1 MCMIQYDDAYFLNQ
15 DLIHIYKEWGTPELK
30 FLKFVSSDCD
40 DIYGEGEP
48 QYQEYP
54 CIGRYKPTPVEELQ
68 TGVGLGKE
76 EAYYTVYLVK
86 NVLMEQGVDSVTVL
100 DKISYQGVELDI
112 LSVVPSAIIGDYALH
127 WKIQCKGKNLP
138 SKVI

>member
-1 MCMIQYDDAYFLNQ
+1 MSQYNEAYFLNK
-15 DLIHIYKEWGTPELK
+15 DLINIYKEWGTQELK
-30 FLKFVSSDCD
+30 LLKYTSSQTD

-48 QYQEYP
+48 QYLEYE
-54 CIGRYKPTPVEELQ
+54 CIGRYKPTPIEELQ

-76 EAYYTVYLVK
+76 EAFYTVYLVK
-86 NVLMEQGVDSVTVL
+86 NVLKEQGVDSVTVL

>member
-1 MCMIQYDDAYFLNQ
+1 MSQYNEAYFLNK
-15 DLIHIYKEWGTPELK
+15 DLINIYKEWCTQELK
-30 FLKFVSSDCD
+30 LLKYTSSQTD

-48 QYQEYP
+48 QYLEYE
-54 CIGRYKPTPVEELQ
+54 CIGRYKPTPIEELQ

-76 EAYYTVYLVK
+76 EAFYTVYLVK
-86 NVLMEQGVDSVTVL
+86 NVLKEQGVDSVTVL

-127 WKIQCKGKNLP
+127 WKLQCKGKNLP
-138 SKVI
+138 STEI

>member
-1 MCMIQYDDAYFLNQ
+1 MSQYNEAYFLNK
-15 DLIHIYKEWGTPELK
+15 DLINIYKEWGTQELK
-30 FLKFVSSDCD
+30 LLKYTSSQTD

-48 QYQEYP
+48 QYLEYE
-54 CIGRYKPTPVEELQ
+54 CIGRYKPTPIEELQ

-76 EAYYTVYLVK
+76 EAFYTVYLVK
-86 NVLMEQGVDSVTVL
+86 NVLKEQGVDSVTVL
-100 DKISYQGVELDI
+100 DKILYQGVELDI

-138 SKVI
+138 SIEI